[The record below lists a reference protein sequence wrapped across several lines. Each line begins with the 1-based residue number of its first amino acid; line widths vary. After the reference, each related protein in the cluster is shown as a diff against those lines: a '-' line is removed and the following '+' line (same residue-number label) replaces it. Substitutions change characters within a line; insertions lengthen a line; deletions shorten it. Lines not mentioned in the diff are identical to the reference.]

1 MFRKT
6 LVITALSASL
16 FSLNSAQAHDGA
28 MGVVKERMDLMKI
41 IAKNTKAIAP
51 IAMGSADMDLKAV
64 ETGAMA
70 IQQAAKKV
78 ILKFPEGSISDVSE
92 ATPNIW
98 TDWEK
103 FVGQMRSLSEDAG
116 GLAQL
121 ARDEED
127 FELTDAFIK
136 MSNNCKQCH
145 TNFRKKK
152 E

>member
-6 LVITALSASL
+6 LMIAALSAAF
-16 FSLNSAQAHDGA
+16 FSMTSAQAHDGA
-28 MGVVKERMDLMKI
+28 MGVVKERMELMKI
-41 IAKNTKAIAP
+41 IGKNTKAIAP

-78 ILKFPEGSISDVSE
+78 VLKFPKGSTSDVSE
-92 ATPNIW
+92 AKANIW

-103 FVGQMRSLSEDAG
+103 FVGLMKSLSEDAG

-121 ARDEED
+121 ARDGED
-127 FELTDAFIK
+127 FELTDAFSK
-136 MSNNCKQCH
+136 MSNNCKKCH
-145 TNFRKKK
+145 TDFRQKK